1 MASSKRAEAALPTA
15 AKKAAEW
22 VPAPVPESAAVLVA
36 AGWPA
41 WQAALLAR
49 RDVLD
54 AAAARAF
61 LEPGIAQL
69 HDPQLLFGM
78 PQAVERLMQARAAA
92 ERVAV
97 VGDYDADGVTSTA
110 LLVALLRACGLAAE
124 PVLPHRLRE
133 GYGFQPLHVERA
145 SELGCSLIV
154 TVDCGTTAFAGAE
167 SARAAGI
174 DLIVT
179 DHHLPSGALPE
190 GVLLVNPRQPGCEYP
205 FRDLAGVGL
214 ALKLGQAFAARCGKE
229 VPLAALLRVACLGT
243 IADMVPL
250 RGENRV
256 IAALGL
262 RALSETRSLGLR
274 ALLERARIR
283 EPISADDIGFRIGP
297 RLNAAGRLGSAL
309 EALELLLTRDPL
321 RAAELADLLETANRQ
336 RQAEEARVVDEARAL
351 CAPEGA
357 ALPPILVGWSE
368 AWHPG
373 VVGIAAGRLAREFR
387 RPTLLLAVRDG
398 VATGSG
404 RSVPQVHLHDF
415 LQTWAGELLRF
426 GGHAQAIGLSVAAD
440 RLADLRATWSA
451 AASWGD
457 SLGEP
462 AREYE
467 LACSPAEI
475 DEALL
480 AALER
485 MAPHGQGN
493 PQPIARVGPLQVRAT
508 PRLFGTGHLAA
519 IATGPDGSRV
529 EILGWGWAV
538 HKDLLRQPFEMLAHV
553 ERDRRHRG
561 VVLRGVDLRSLAS

>member
-1 MASSKRAEAALPTA
+1 LASSKRAEAAVLG
-15 AKKAAEW
+15 AAEW
-22 VPAPVPESAAVLVA
+22 VPAPVPESAAALVA

-49 RDVLD
+49 RDVRD
-54 AAAARAF
+54 AEAARAF
-61 LEPGIAQL
+61 LNPDASQL
-69 HDPQLLFGM
+69 HAPQLLFGM
-78 PQAVERLMQARAAA
+78 PEAIERLLRARAGA

-110 LLVALLRACGLAAE
+110 LLVALLRACGLTTE

-145 SELGCSLIV
+145 RELGCTLIV

-179 DHHLPSGALPE
+179 DHHLPAGALPE

-229 VPLAALLRVACLGT
+229 VSLAALLRIACLGT
-243 IADMVPL
+243 VADMVPL

-262 RALSETRSLGLR
+262 RALGETRSLGLR

-309 EALELLLTRDPL
+309 EALELLLTRDPR
-321 RAAELADLLETANRQ
+321 RAAELADLLEAANRK

-351 CAPEGA
+351 CAPDGID
-357 ALPPILVGWSE
+357 LPPILVGWSE

-373 VVGIAAGRLAREFR
+373 VVGIAAGRLAREYR
-387 RPTLLLAVRDG
+387 RPTLLLAVREG

-415 LQTWAGELLRF
+415 LQSWSGDLLRF
-426 GGHAQAIGLSVAAD
+426 GGHAQAIGLSVVAD
-440 RLADLRATWSA
+440 RLPGLRDQWSSA
-451 AASWGD
+451 AWWAGD
-457 SLGEP
+457 LAAP

-467 LACSPAEI
+467 LACSAGDI

-480 AALER
+480 AALES
-485 MAPHGQGN
+485 MAPYGQGN
-493 PQPIARVGPLQVRAT
+493 PQPVARVGPLQVRST
-508 PRLFGTGHLAA
+508 PRIFGDGHLAA

-529 EILGWGWAV
+529 EILGWGWAA
-538 HKDLLRQPFEMLAHV
+538 HRELLRQPFEILAHV
-553 ERDRRHRG
+553 ERDRRHRT
-561 VVLRGVDLRSLAS
+561 VVLRGVDLRALA